1 MKKEIYFD
9 EDLRK
14 KWLSGAEK
22 IAKAVGST
30 LGPCGRFF
38 AMAGMRAPVITK
50 DGVSVAKD
58 IDLVDPVE
66 NSGAR
71 LMREIAL
78 RTNDTAGDG
87 TTTSIVLGYELVK
100 EGYKAIE
107 AGCKPIELK
116 RGMDAAVEEIV
127 KRIKENS
134 TPLKEGDIEKV
145 ATISANNEEKFGKL
159 VAEAFE
165 ATGAG
170 ADSIVNVEA
179 TKGIDTNIETTSG
192 LTFES
197 GWASSYF
204 VNNKERNEVNFEN
217 ALILLTD
224 KKIMRLEEITPFLE
238 ASIEQKKPLL
248 IVCEE
253 LSSEA
258 LNVTILN
265 LISGNISVAAVKC
278 PGYGQSKLDW
288 LEDISTMTGAT
299 LITDATG
306 ADLKDCGPEF
316 LGEAKTIIVT
326 KSETSIIG
334 GAGNPKNIE
343 NHVEILKKQRDNLDE
358 GRDKEKLDARI
369 ARLAG
374 SAATIKVGA
383 ATDTEAKEIKDR
395 LIDAVCAV
403 KAALKEGI
411 SPGAGGNYITA
422 RSKPL
427 TCKLNSEDMKR
438 GAEILLKA
446 LEKPIKQIAENAG
459 INGEVVLAECIKSNC
474 VYNAKTEEYGDPIKM
489 GIIEPTLVQTEALIN
504 AVSIAG
510 TMLATSGANVRI
522 DEEKDN

>member
-22 IAKAVGST
+22 MAKAVGST

-58 IDLVDPVE
+58 IELTDPVE

-100 EGYKAIE
+100 EGYKAVE
-107 AGCKPIELK
+107 SGCIPIELK
-116 RGMDAAVEEIV
+116 HGMDKA
-127 KRIKENS
+127 
-134 TPLKEGDIEKV
+134 LKEIIAGIKKESVPVKKEDLEKV
-145 ATISANNEEKFGKL
+145 ATISANNDEELGKL
-159 VAEAFE
+159 VADAFNI
-165 ATGAG
+165 AG
-170 ADSIVNVEA
+170 ASEESIVNIEA
-179 TKGIDTNIETTSG
+179 TKGIDTEIEETKG

-204 VNNKERNEVNFEN
+204 VNNRDRNEVNFED

-224 KKIMRLEEITPFLE
+224 KKIARIEEITPFLE
-238 ASIEQKKPLL
+238 ASLEQKKPLL

-253 LSSEA
+253 LSNEA
-258 LNVTILN
+258 LNVVILN
-265 LISGNISVAAVKC
+265 LISGNINVAAVKC
-278 PGYGQSKLDW
+278 PGYGQGKLDW

-316 LGEAKTIIVT
+316 LGEAKTVIVT

-334 GAGNPKNIE
+334 GAGDEERIAKYVETLKNQKE
-343 NHVEILKKQRDNLDE
+343 NAKE
-358 GRDKEKLDARI
+358 GRDKEKLEERI
-369 ARLAG
+369 ARFIG

-383 ATDTEAKEIKDR
+383 STDTEAKEIKDR

-403 KAALKEGI
+403 KAALKEGV
-411 SPGAGGNYITA
+411 SPGGGINYFLNWNVDYTKYPTEGERRGGEILMKALT
-422 RSKPL
+422 KPL
-427 TCKLNSEDMKR
+427 
-438 GAEILLKA
+438 
-446 LEKPIKQIAENAG
+446 KQIAENAG
-459 INGEVVLAECIKSNC
+459 INGDVVLAECVRSGL
-474 VYNAKTEEYGDPIKM
+474 VYNAKTNEYGEPFEM
-489 GIIEPTLVQTEALIN
+489 GLIEPTLVQTEALSN

-510 TMLATSGANVRI
+510 TMLATSGANVRV